1 MMIARDAIKSQGKYL
16 SPGSGVSLFTGETPC
31 LFLLL
36 QLFLISY
43 QPCTVSNRLSSEYLF
58 AWRRRIL
65 LTGTYNILLT
75 GTYNAVGNFAV
86 RAHVICSD
94 EGSVSALLTLRKGWY
109 KGEYTYA
116 SPHVVLSC
124 KHTERR
130 KAYRLAS
137 QHAKHLARLRYRF

>member
-65 LTGTYNILLT
+65 LTGTD
-75 GTYNAVGNFAV
+75 NAVGNFAV